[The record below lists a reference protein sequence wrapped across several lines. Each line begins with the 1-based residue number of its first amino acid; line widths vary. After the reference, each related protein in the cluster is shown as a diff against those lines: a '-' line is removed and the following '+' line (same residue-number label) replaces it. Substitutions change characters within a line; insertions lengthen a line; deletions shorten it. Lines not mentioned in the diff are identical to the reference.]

1 MTTRDEW
8 YEKAERRVSDTPEL
22 NPYRNILLEFRMNDK
37 HIEWVATGDV
47 AEIVRWASG
56 IEANIATA

>member
-1 MTTRDEW
+1 MESDLYRE
-8 YEKAERRVSDTPEL
+8 AERRISDTPEL
-22 NPYRNILLEFRMNDK
+22 TPYRSILLEYRMNHK
-37 HIEWVATGDV
+37 HLNWVATGDV